1 MKTALIMGITGGF
14 GGHVADALARDGWQI
29 RALMRDPAKL
39 PDRFADAQAVRGDA
53 SNVEEVRAAV
63 GGADLIVYGVNA
75 PYPKWEG
82 TVVPML
88 DVAATVAEEQGATI
102 LFPGNV
108 YSLNPEDGS
117 RYRDG
122 LDESAPIDPPTRKG
136 ELRAQMEARLREAAN
151 NGARVI
157 VVRAG
162 DFIGRGASSWVQYTI
177 KRTRQGYTVNA
188 PSDPGLVHTYANLP
202 DMAQVA
208 ADLVARQDELPAFNV
223 FHLKGYRVNYRDI
236 AAAIEQAS
244 GRPVKIGR
252 FPWWLMRLVSPFS
265 PLVRSLLEMRYL
277 WQVELNLDDR
287 KLREFYGRPVQYTPL
302 AEALVD
308 AGVIEQKDSGTNS
321 SMINHAIN

>member
-14 GGHVADALARDGWQI
+14 GGHVAEALIRNGWQL
-29 RALMRDPAKL
+29 RALMRNPAKL
-39 PDRFADAQAVRGDA
+39 PQRFESAQVVQGNA
-53 SNVEEVRAAV
+53 SSLDEVRAAAR
-63 GGADLIVYGVNA
+63 GADLIVYGVNA

-88 DVAATVAEEQGATI
+88 DVTATVAEEQGATI

-117 RYRDG
+117 SFKDG
-122 LDESAPIDPPTRKG
+122 LDEAAPINPPTRKG

-151 NGARVI
+151 NGAKVI
-157 VVRAG
+157 IVRAG
-162 DFIGRGASSWVQYTI
+162 DFIGRGASSWLQHTI
-177 KRTRQGYTVNA
+177 KRTRRGYTVNS
-188 PSDPGLVHTYANLP
+188 PSEPGLVHTFANLP
-202 DMAQVA
+202 DMAQAA

-223 FHLKGYRVNYRDI
+223 FHLKGYRASYRDI

-244 GRPVKIGR
+244 GLPVKLGR
-252 FPWWLMRLVSPFS
+252 FPWWLMRLVSPFV

-287 KLREFYGRPVQYTPL
+287 KLREFYGHPVHYTPL

-308 AGVIEQKDSGTNS
+308 AGVIEPKGAGANAS
-321 SMINHAIN
+321 IVNHAVN